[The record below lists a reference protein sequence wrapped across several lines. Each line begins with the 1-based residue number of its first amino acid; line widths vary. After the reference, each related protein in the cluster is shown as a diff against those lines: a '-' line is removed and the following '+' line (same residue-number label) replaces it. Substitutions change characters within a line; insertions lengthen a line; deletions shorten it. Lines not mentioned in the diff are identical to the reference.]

1 MLLLGLLPLA
11 ALALLIALLRRR
23 GRKPAEAVI
32 LGPLLWAYGAAI
44 ASEALSFL
52 GSLTFLSLLAAWS
65 LAVIALA
72 FAFLRPFGPIP
83 ADA

>member
-11 ALALLIALLRRR
+11 ALGLLIALLRRR

-44 ASEALSFL
+44 ANEALSLF
-52 GSLTFLSLLAAWS
+52 GALTFVSILAAWS
-65 LAVIALA
+65 LALLALA
-72 FAFLRPFGPIP
+72 
-83 ADA
+83 